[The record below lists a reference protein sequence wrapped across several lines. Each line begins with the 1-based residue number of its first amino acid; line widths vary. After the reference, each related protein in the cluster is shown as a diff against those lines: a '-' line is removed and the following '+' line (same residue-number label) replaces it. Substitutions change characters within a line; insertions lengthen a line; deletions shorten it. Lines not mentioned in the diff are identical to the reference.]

1 MAFPTSPVNGQ
12 SATLNGVMYTYS
24 SATTSWTR
32 APASP
37 ATFSV
42 VLDTFISD
50 GITTSFNL
58 SITPTSSDFVTI
70 NIDGVSQL
78 KSAYALNG
86 ATVTLTGTPIIGA
99 VIEIKTINATKISV
113 LTGLVY
119 DTFTGNGTTTTFTL
133 STSPTNKN
141 FTIVTVGGLVQT
153 KNNYNILNNSIIF
166 VTAPPNTSPIE
177 VTTFGPAITTATAAG
192 GNTQVQF
199 NTNGGMSGSANLT
212 FNNSTNTLSTTNL
225 TTANLTTT
233 GTVKISGGTSNQ
245 ILTVDGNGNVVFVNA
260 IHPFMFTQ

>member
-12 SATLNGVMYTYS
+12 TATLNGILYTYN

-42 VLDTFISD
+42 VLDTFLGD
-50 GITTSFNL
+50 GLTTSFSL
-58 SITPTSSDFVTI
+58 SVTPTSSDFVTI

-78 KSAYALNG
+78 KSAY
-86 ATVTLTGTPIIGA
+86 TLSGTTITFTGTPLSGA
-99 VIEIKTINATKISV
+99 VIEARTINATKISV

-119 DTFTGNGTTTTFTL
+119 DTFTGTGLQTNFTL
-133 STSPTNKN
+133 STTPTNKN
-141 FTIVTVGGLVQT
+141 FTIVTIGGLVQA
-153 KNNYNILNNSIIF
+153 KNNYSVTNNVLIF

-177 VTTFGPAITTATAAG
+177 VTTLGPAITTATAAG

-199 NTNGGMSGSANLT
+199 NNSSGMAGSANLT
-212 FNNSTNTLSTTNL
+212 FNNTTNTLSTTNL
-225 TTANLTTT
+225 TVT
-233 GTVKISGGTSNQ
+233 GNITLSGGKNNQ
-245 ILTVDGNGNVVFVNA
+245 TISTDQNGNVSFVNT
-260 IHPFMFTQ
+260 IHPFVFTS

>member
-1 MAFPTSPVNGQ
+1 MAFPISPTNGQ

-42 VLDTFISD
+42 VLDTFLGD
-50 GITTSFNL
+50 GATTSFNL
-58 SITPTSSDFVTI
+58 SVTPTSSDFVSI

-78 KSAYALNG
+78 KSAYTLSG
-86 ATVTLTGTPIIGA
+86 ATITLTGTPIVDA
-99 VIEIKTINATKISV
+99 VIEAKTINATKISV

-119 DTFTGNGTTTTFTL
+119 DTFTGTGSTTIFTL
-133 STSPTNKN
+133 STTPTNKN
-141 FTIVTVGGLVQT
+141 FTIVTIGGLVQN
-153 KNNYNILNNSIIF
+153 KNNYSITNNAIIF

-177 VTTFGPAITTATAAG
+177 VTTLGPAITSATAAG

-199 NTNGGMSGSANLT
+199 NTNGGMAGSANLT
-212 FNNSTNTLSTTNL
+212 FNSTTNTLAVSG
-225 TTANLTTT
+225 AAIATT
-233 GTVKISGGTSNQ
+233 GKAIAMSIVFGG
-245 ILTVDGNGNVVFVNA
+245 
-260 IHPFMFTQ
+260 